1 MGSRAHPEID
11 FDLEG
16 CAAGLV
22 ARMRAQQ
29 RTAAAR
35 AVTLRTLAER
45 AAALLVDAY
54 GARRVWL
61 FGSLAAGTPHAES
74 DIDLLVEGLSPQAWA
89 LASAALEDAV
99 DAPVDLV
106 RAEDAVEGLL
116 ARVREEG
123 IVLRE
128 SV

>member
-1 MGSRAHPEID
+1 MGSQGQAEI
-11 FDLEG
+11 DLEG

-22 ARMRAQQ
+22 GRMRAQQ
-29 RTAAAR
+29 RAAAAR
-35 AVTLRTLAER
+35 AATLRTFAER

-61 FGSLAAGTPHAES
+61 FGSLAAGMPHAES
-74 DIDLLVEGLSPQAWA
+74 DIDLLVEGLSAQTWA